1 MTLCHI
7 MKLNKYGAEVR
18 DMSDNLARLPEEENE
33 TFQTEKKDKSP
44 HSAVWKAL
52 RGLFA
57 AFWKGLC
64 GLCELIHVSPR
75 IAAIVVVLL
84 LVAGGSSAI
93 TGMMVR
99 TNTSSRT
106 TQFGLRNIGEL
117 ATQSGYYTNVQVI
130 DKWQELWGM
139 QVPFTQ
145 SKYVFSYDGVI
156 RAGLDFSAI
165 DVQVDEAA
173 GEIRVTLPEIQIL
186 SNEID
191 PNSLEIYDERNNI
204 FTPLNL
210 DAMNNSLLDL
220 REESQQT
227 AVGNGLLEQA
237 AENAKLLITGFLSGM
252 YDLQRYSIVY
262 V

>member
-1 MTLCHI
+1 M
-7 MKLNKYGAEVR
+7 
-18 DMSDNLARLPEEENE
+18 
-33 TFQTEKKDKSP
+33 
-44 HSAVWKAL
+44 
-52 RGLFA
+52 
-57 AFWKGLC
+57 
-64 GLCELIHVSPR
+64 
-75 IAAIVVVLL
+75 
-84 LVAGGSSAI
+84 
-93 TGMMVR
+93 
-99 TNTSSRT
+99 
-106 TQFGLRNIGEL
+106 
-117 ATQSGYYTNVQVI
+117 QVI
-130 DKWQELWGM
+130 DKWQKLWGM

-156 RAGLDFSAI
+156 KAGLDFSAI

>member
-1 MTLCHI
+1 
-7 MKLNKYGAEVR
+7 
-18 DMSDNLARLPEEENE
+18 MSDNLARLPEEENE
-33 TFQTEKKDKSP
+33 AFQSEKKDKAP

-57 AFWKGLC
+57 ALWKALR

-75 IAAIVVVLL
+75 IAAIVLILL

-93 TGMMVR
+93 TGAVVR
-99 TNTSSRT
+99 TNASSHT

-165 DVQVDEAA
+165 GVQVDDAA
-173 GEIRVTLPEIQIL
+173 GVIRVRLPEVQIL

-191 PNSLEIYDERNNI
+191 PNSLEIYDERSNI

-210 DAMNNSLLDL
+210 DAVNGSLLEL
-220 REESQQT
+220 REESQQK

>member
-1 MTLCHI
+1 M
-7 MKLNKYGAEVR
+7 G
-18 DMSDNLARLPEEENE
+18 DNLARLPEEENE
-33 TFQTEKKDKSP
+33 TFQPEKKDKSP

-57 AFWKGLC
+57 ALWKILC

-75 IAAIVVVLL
+75 IAAIVVILL
-84 LVAGGSSAI
+84 LVMGGSSAI
-93 TGMMVR
+93 TSVMVR
-99 TNTSSRT
+99 ADVSSRT

-130 DKWQELWGM
+130 DKWQELWGV

-145 SKYVFSYDGVI
+145 SKYVFSYDGI
-156 RAGLDFSAI
+156 IKAGLDFSAI
-165 DVQVDEAA
+165 DVQVDDAA
-173 GEIRVTLPEIQIL
+173 GVIRIRLPEVQIL

-191 PNSLEIYDERNNI
+191 PNSLEIYDERSNI

-210 DAMNNSLLDL
+210 EKVNNSLLEL
-220 REESQQT
+220 REKSQQT

-237 AENAKLLITGFLSGM
+237 TENAKLLITGFLSGM